1 MTKKSPT
8 LLVILDGWGHREASH
23 GNAIHA
29 AHTPNWD
36 HLLTTYPHSTLSAS
50 AEDVGLPQGQMG
62 NSEVGHLTMGAGRIH
77 LQDLVRLNQAV
88 KNKTLSQNKAL
99 LSAIKY
105 AKAQH
110 KPLHVLGLFSAGGV
124 HSHQE
129 HILEVLKL
137 AESYGIEQIFCH
149 AFLDGRDTHPKVA
162 KQSIELF
169 TQQFKNS
176 PVKLAT
182 LCGRFFAMDRDKRWD
197 RIEKAFNMLQG
208 RAPRQDDPIS
218 AIESAYTQQTDEFV
232 EPVICAPDFQ
242 GMHPDDAFIFM
253 NFRADRMR
261 QICHAFCDKDF
272 DSFNRPHWH
281 CPQHMITLTE
291 YEANLPVQTAFPPI
305 ELDNV
310 LGKVIEDAG
319 LSQLRIAET
328 EKYAH
333 VTYFFNGGI
342 DTPFQHESRV
352 LIPSPKVKTYDE
364 CPAMSAKEV
373 TRAVIDNIK
382 HQQDDVIICNFA
394 NADMVGHTGNFAAT
408 VAAIE
413 ALDECLGEIIT
424 ELTNSHGQAL
434 ITADHGN
441 ADCML
446 QGKNDEPHTAHTT
459 NVVPCVYVGKQF
471 QSIQSGTL
479 ADIAPTL
486 LKILGLST
494 PTQMTGMC
502 LLE

>member
-197 RIEKAFNMLQG
+197 RIE
-208 RAPRQDDPIS
+208 
-218 AIESAYTQQTDEFV
+218 
-232 EPVICAPDFQ
+232 
-242 GMHPDDAFIFM
+242 
-253 NFRADRMR
+253 
-261 QICHAFCDKDF
+261 
-272 DSFNRPHWH
+272 
-281 CPQHMITLTE
+281 
-291 YEANLPVQTAFPPI
+291 
-305 ELDNV
+305 
-310 LGKVIEDAG
+310 
-319 LSQLRIAET
+319 
-328 EKYAH
+328 
-333 VTYFFNGGI
+333 
-342 DTPFQHESRV
+342 
-352 LIPSPKVKTYDE
+352 
-364 CPAMSAKEV
+364 
-373 TRAVIDNIK
+373 
-382 HQQDDVIICNFA
+382 
-394 NADMVGHTGNFAAT
+394 
-408 VAAIE
+408 
-413 ALDECLGEIIT
+413 
-424 ELTNSHGQAL
+424 
-434 ITADHGN
+434 
-441 ADCML
+441 
-446 QGKNDEPHTAHTT
+446 
-459 NVVPCVYVGKQF
+459 
-471 QSIQSGTL
+471 
-479 ADIAPTL
+479 
-486 LKILGLST
+486 
-494 PTQMTGMC
+494 
-502 LLE
+502 